1 MNTPRTTH
9 KLLIITLLTAA
20 SAAFAAFY
28 VAEWATSQFSD
39 PHRSTAE
46 GRQPAYW
53 VAPMDPNYRRDQP
66 GKSPM
71 GMDLVPVYTEG
82 GPSNTAGPGAIWISP
97 AVVNN
102 LGVRTATAEL
112 RSLQPT
118 IITVGYVQ
126 YDEDQLSH
134 VHPRVEGWVEKLY
147 VKADGDRVE
156 KGQPLYAL
164 YSPELVNAQEELVFA
179 LNRNNPR
186 LIGAAENRLQA
197 LQIDA
202 AIIDELRRS
211 QQVRRS
217 LTFYSPRS
225 GIIDNLNIREGSFV
239 RPGTTL
245 VSVGTLDD
253 VWVQA
258 EIFESQAPL
267 VQVGQPVTMTLDYLA
282 GKQWPGAVDYVY
294 PTLDPQTRTA
304 RVRLRFGNP
313 QALLKPNMF
322 AKVAIQTSADL
333 DVLVIPKD
341 AVIRLGDQNR
351 VVLALGEGRFKS
363 VAVTLGRIDGEFA
376 EIRSGLSVGERVVTS
391 AQFLLDSESSKT
403 SDFKRMNHANM
414 SDRAVDPR
422 TMDHSTMDHSTMD
435 HSTMDHS
442 TMNHST
448 MHHSTMDH
456 STMNHSTMDHSTMD
470 HSTMDHSTMDHS
482 TMKNEQPKH
491 HDMENGND

>member
-1 MNTPRTTH
+1 MNTPR
-9 KLLIITLLTAA
+9 ITLRFFITAMMLSA
-20 SAAFAAFY
+20 VIISLATFYFAGFATDDVSVPHESAA
-28 VAEWATSQFSD
+28 AE
-39 PHRSTAE
+39 E
-46 GRQPAYW
+46 QPAYW
-53 VAPMDPNYRRDQP
+53 VAPMDPNYRRDKP

-71 GMDLVPVYTEG
+71 GMDLVPVYEHSKPTDA
-82 GPSNTAGPGAIWISP
+82 AGPGAIWISP

-102 LGVRTATAEL
+102 LGVRTAIAEL

-118 IITVGYVQ
+118 IITVGYVT
-126 YDEDQLSH
+126 YDEDQLTH

-186 LIGAAENRLQA
+186 LIAAAENRLQA
-197 LQIDA
+197 LQIDPSV
-202 AIIDELRRS
+202 INELRRT
-211 QQVRRS
+211 QRVERS

-225 GIIDNLNIREGSFV
+225 GVIDNLNIREGSFV

-267 VQVGQPVTMTLDYLA
+267 VEVGLPVTMMLDYLA
-282 GKQWPGAVDYVY
+282 TKQWLGKVDYVY
-294 PTLDPQTRTA
+294 PTLDPSTRTA
-304 RVRLRFGNP
+304 RVRLRFNNP

-322 AKVAIQTSADL
+322 AKVAIQTAADPN
-333 DVLVIPKD
+333 VLVIPKE

-351 VVLALGEGRFKS
+351 VVLAMGEGRFKS
-363 VAVTLGRIDGEFA
+363 VAVALGRIDDEFA

-403 SDFKRMNHANM
+403 SDFMRMNHSNM
-414 SDRAVDPR
+414 PDTTMDHSSMDQSA
-422 TMDHSTMDHSTMD
+422 MDHSTMDHSAMDQSVMD

-442 TMNHST
+442 A
-448 MHHSTMDH
+448 MDH
-456 STMNHSTMDHSTMD
+456 SSLQSTQT
-470 HSTMDHSTMDHS
+470 
-482 TMKNEQPKH
+482 
-491 HDMENGND
+491 HDRKMESGND

>member
-1 MNTPRTTH
+1 MNTPRPNHRFFIVTS
-9 KLLIITLLTAA
+9 LTAA
-20 SAAFAAFY
+20 GIAL
-28 VAEWATSQFSD
+28 ATLYLA
-39 PHRSTAE
+39 PLSTDDVSGKHGSTTKE
-46 GRQPAYW
+46 KQPAYW
-53 VAPMDPNYRRDQP
+53 VAPMDPNYRRDKP

-71 GMDLVPVYTEG
+71 GMDLVPVYNEN
-82 GPSNTAGPGAIWISP
+82 GPQNSAGAGAIWISP
-97 AVVNN
+97 EVVNN
-102 LGVRTATAEL
+102 LGVRTAIAAL

-126 YDEDQLSH
+126 YDEDQLTH

-179 LNRNNPR
+179 LSRDNPR
-186 LIGAAENRLQA
+186 LITAAENRLQA

-202 AIIDELRRS
+202 AVIQELRRS
-211 QQVRRS
+211 QEVRRS

-225 GIIDNLNIREGSFV
+225 GVIDNLNIREGSFV

-267 VQVGQPVTMTLDYLA
+267 VQVGHPVTMTLDYLA
-282 GKQWPGAVDYVY
+282 GKHWLGEVDYVY

-304 RVRLRFGNP
+304 RVRLRFSNP
-313 QALLKPNMF
+313 DALLKPNMF
-322 AKVAIQTSADL
+322 AKVAIQTSADAN
-333 DVLVIPKD
+333 VLVIPKE

-363 VAVTLGRIDGEFA
+363 VTVALGRIDGEFA

-403 SDFKRMNHANM
+403 SDFMRMQPASMNDAAI
-414 SDRAVDPR
+414 DR
-422 TMDHSTMDHSTMD
+422 
-435 HSTMDHS
+435 S
-442 TMNHST
+442 TMNHGERNHREMS
-448 MHHSTMDH
+448 HAD
-456 STMNHSTMDHSTMD
+456 MNHSGMDGSA
-470 HSTMDHSTMDHS
+470 
-482 TMKNEQPKH
+482 MKDKQSNH
-491 HDMENGND
+491 HEMENGND